1 MNRKGKGFQ
10 CKSEL
15 RKFLEEIGIYG
26 TTCGD
31 KFIPHMYKTASWE
44 DRLEILAGLIDTDGS
59 YDGGGFDFV
68 SKSESLANDVVFIA
82 RSLGLASYVKE
93 TWKAAT
99 NGKTQ
104 IKQKYYRVYIS
115 GDCSIVPCRISR
127 KQVSKRKQ
135 VKNVL
140 KTGFSVKPLEED
152 DFYGVEVSD
161 DNLYLMG
168 DFTATHNS
176 GKSIMLQTII
186 NSLLIN
192 EKQFI
197 NFALIDPKRVEF
209 SYYSSLSQL
218 YGPVSRDVTGAMNLL
233 ESLVAEMENRF
244 SRLERSGARDINTY
258 KGKMPYI
265 VVVIDELAD
274 LMMVSKKVTQDY
286 ICRLAQK
293 SRACGIHLVIATQRP
308 SVDVVTGLIKA
319 NFPARLSCQVSS
331 AIDSR
336 ILLDRNGAERLSGKG
351 DAIINCSE
359 HNFARFKGSFIS
371 ERDIT
376 LNVKNKK
383 SWWSRIWN
391 S

>member
-1 MNRKGKGFQ
+1 MKKDAAVKALKRLFEQLKIKADIKQ
-10 CKSEL
+10 CIQEGN
-15 RKFLEEIGIYG
+15 FLVFDIVLNPGG
-26 TTCGD
+26 T
-31 KFIPHMYKTASWE
+31 FR
-44 DRLEILAGLIDTDGS
+44 RLEQFSTEIALSLKALSEPLIYPVTKQGIIRMEITISEPVNVYFNDIITSDSFSASSAKLPLAL
-59 YDGGGFDFV
+59 
-68 SKSESLANDVVFIA
+68 
-82 RSLGLASYVKE
+82 
-93 TWKAAT
+93 
-99 NGKTQ
+99 GKT
-104 IKQKYYRVYIS
+104 RNGTPLVVDLS
-115 GDCSIVPCRISR
+115 TMPHLLVGGA
-127 KQVSKRKQ
+127 
-135 VKNVL
+135 
-140 KTGFSVKPLEED
+140 TG
-152 DFYGVEVSD
+152 
-161 DNLYLMG
+161 
-168 DFTATHNS
+168 S